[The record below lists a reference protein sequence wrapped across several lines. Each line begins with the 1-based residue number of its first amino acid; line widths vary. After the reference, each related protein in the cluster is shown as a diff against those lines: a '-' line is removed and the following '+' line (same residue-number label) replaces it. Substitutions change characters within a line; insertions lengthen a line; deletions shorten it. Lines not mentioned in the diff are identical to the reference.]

1 MDINKNIEG
10 LEVEEAALQNVA
22 GGVNPPNSDANPES
36 GRYGTD
42 QGGGNGSVFG
52 GGSEG
57 GK

>member
-22 GGVNPPNSDANPES
+22 GGVNPPNNNVDPES
-36 GRYGTD
+36 GKYNPD

-52 GGSEG
+52 VGSNG